1 MTNLNGTSFAIG
13 QCVSSTD
20 SSYGVGGSLRI
31 DGDASVLAGVTT
43 TCAFFA
49 QADCFG
55 VALGQLSSLDLR
67 QETAGLWQPWL
78 LTIEAPA
85 ASAAVR
91 CSVSVNLLEG
101 EVFDAF
107 LDDLTL
113 VGSSLFSDGFESGD
127 VSRWSSSS
135 P

>member
-1 MTNLNGTSFAIG
+1 
-13 QCVSSTD
+13 VSSTD

-31 DGDASVLAGVTT
+31 DGDASVLVGVTT

-78 LTIEAPA
+78 LTVEAPA

-101 EVFDAF
+101 SILDAF